1 MVNHKTW
8 MAVLVLPLVILVT
21 GLGCTRGNR
30 QVLEHAAP
38 ESVGFSSQMLAGLPG
53 YLEKAG
59 SSALLVVVKGKVIFE
74 WGAVD
79 RKHIIHSIRKALLN
93 SLYGIKA
100 AEGVIDL
107 NATLKDL
114 RIDDSPPLGQGEKRA
129 RIVDLL
135 KSRSG
140 VYHPAAGVSPSML
153 AGMPERGAHAPGE
166 HFYYNNWDFNTLG
179 YILEQKT
186 SESLYTLFEK
196 EIARP
201 LGMTAYK
208 GSYVEVD
215 GEAGDGKIPDTDGF
229 YQFEKSKSRYPA
241 YHFRMTA
248 RDLAR
253 YGLLYLNRGV
263 WKGQRIIPE
272 AWIARSTTPYSVMDE
287 KIGLHYGM
295 LWYVLDSSRVNWGRA
310 FLHTGM
316 GIHLLAVFPD
326 RKMVVV
332 HRVDTENPHRFTNK
346 SLFMIL
352 AMVHGAAEKPG
363 R

>member
-1 MVNHKTW
+1 MKTHRW
-8 MAVLVLPLVILVT
+8 LWTLIFLVGTLLFIAGP
-21 GLGCTRGNR
+21 GCTRNR
-30 QVLEHAAP
+30 QSLEYATP
-38 ESVGFSSQMLAGLPG
+38 ESVGLSSQMLAGLPG
-53 YLEKAG
+53 YLEQAG
-59 SSALLVVVKGKVIFE
+59 SSALLVMVEGKVVFE
-74 WGAVD
+74 WGEVD
-79 RKHIIHSIRKALLN
+79 RKLIIHSIRKALLN

-107 NATLKDL
+107 EATLDEL
-114 RIDDSPPLGQGEKRA
+114 GIDDIPPLTESEKQA

-153 AGMPERGAHAPGE
+153 TGMPEGGAHAPGE

-179 YILEQKT
+179 HILEQKT

-208 GSYVEVD
+208 GTYVEVD
-215 GEAGDGKIPDTDGF
+215 GEAGDGQIPDTDGF
-229 YQFEKSKSRYPA
+229 YQFEKSKSIYPA

-253 YGLLYLNRGV
+253 YGLLYMNRGV

-272 AWIARSTTPYSVMDE
+272 AWIVQSTTPYSVMD
-287 KIGLHYGM
+287 KTIGLHYGM
-295 LWYVLDSSRVNWGRA
+295 LWYVLDSARVNWGRA
-310 FLHTGM
+310 FMHTGL

-332 HRVDTENPHRFTNK
+332 HRVDTEKPHRFTNK

-352 AMVHGAAEKPG
+352 AMIHGAVEKP
-363 R
+363 